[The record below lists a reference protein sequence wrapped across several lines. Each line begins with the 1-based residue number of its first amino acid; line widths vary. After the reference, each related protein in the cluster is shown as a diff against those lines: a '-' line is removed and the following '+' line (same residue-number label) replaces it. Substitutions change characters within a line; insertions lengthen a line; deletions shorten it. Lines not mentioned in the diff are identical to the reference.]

1 MNSALCGTHIPVLVK
16 LLKHLDKPVLELGI
30 GWSSTPLLHWMCKE
44 KKLDLISIESD
55 GEWIKSFRTF
65 RSDTHS
71 ILQADENFTLDFELP
86 DNFSL
91 VFVDHKPARK
101 RRASAVFFKDRADFI
116 VLHDSE
122 LADHRAYKYTPIY
135 DLFKYRLEYKGV
147 DKPYT
152 IVLSNRINLEE
163 IF

>member
-1 MNSALCGTHIPVLVK
+1 VNSALCGTHIPVLVK
-16 LLKHLDKPVLELGI
+16 LLKHLNKPVLELGI
-30 GWSSTPLLHWMCKE
+30 GWSSTPLLHWVCQE
-44 KKLDLISIESD
+44 KNLKLISIESD
-55 GEWIKSFRTF
+55 REWIKSFRTF
-65 RSDTHS
+65 RSKNHS
-71 ILQADENFTLDFELP
+71 IFQADENFALNFELP

-91 VFVDHKPARK
+91 VFIDHKPARK

-135 DLFKYRLEYKGV
+135 DLFKYKFEYKGV
-147 DKPYT
+147 GEPYT
-152 IVLSNRINLEE
+152 MVLSNKINLKE